1 MHRDEKIQL
10 FINREAI
17 ERDSSGAPS
26 SRASNWARTFQSNP
40 ETPLQIGH
48 KTTPLLYGGLTA
60 CTRHDTY
67 TYDAHA
73 EFSLSCS

>member
-40 ETPLQIGH
+40 ETPLQIGQNDA
-48 KTTPLLYGGLTA
+48 LTVRRTDCMHEA
-60 CTRHDTY
+60 
-67 TYDAHA
+67 
-73 EFSLSCS
+73 